1 MAEDTFEKYT
11 DDFFMEYYFRFP
23 AAKSQYYG
31 SIDKMLSMI
40 ERRPEKILDMGCGGG
55 VLLDQLKCFPQ
66 AVRCGIDISA
76 EMIKLC
82 QAKFKD
88 IDFRTG
94 SVYETG
100 FPDASFDLIVSRAVF
115 QHLDYPEHF
124 LSEAERLLTDNGR
137 FILLL
142 PIRSW
147 MGALPRKLASS
158 VLKKPAEVQGNEYS
172 AADIIRLF
180 SSTTMALRKI
190 EYFGGP
196 FYMLSGYGTG
206 IRFFI
211 QNSQVWKILTA
222 IDNLVL
228 RLPLIPPFGLNLIV
242 AAEKMPDLNSREVD
256 S

>member
-31 SIDKMLSMI
+31 SINKMLSLI
-40 ERRPEKILDMGCGGG
+40 DNNPANILDMGCGGG
-55 VLLDQLKCFPQ
+55 VLLDQLKRYPG
-66 AVRCGIDISA
+66 AKRYGIDISE

-82 QAKFKD
+82 KSKFED
-88 IDFRTG
+88 INFRAG

-100 FPDASFDLIVSRAVF
+100 FDAGSFDLIVSRAVF
-115 QHLDYPEHF
+115 QHLDHPERF

-147 MGALPRKLASS
+147 MGALPRKLAASA
-158 VLKKPAEVQGNEYS
+158 LKKPKEVQGNEYRS
-172 AADIIRLF
+172 GDIIRLF
-180 SSTTMALRKI
+180 SSTSMAVEKI

-206 IRFFI
+206 IKFFI
-211 QNSQVWKILTA
+211 QDPQAWKILTS
-222 IDNLVL
+222 IDNLLL
-228 RLPLIPPFGLNLIV
+228 RMPLIPPFGLNLII
-242 AAEKMPDLNSREVD
+242 AAQKQS
-256 S
+256 